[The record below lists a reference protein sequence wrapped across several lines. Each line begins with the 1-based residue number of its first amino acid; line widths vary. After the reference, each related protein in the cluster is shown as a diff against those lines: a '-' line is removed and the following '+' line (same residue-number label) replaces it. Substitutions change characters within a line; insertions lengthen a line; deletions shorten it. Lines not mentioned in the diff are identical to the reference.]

1 MLKKLKVLHKIILL
15 SVIFLIFIAI
25 VGATGFYFNEKTN
38 SDMTTLYKD
47 RLRPVQ
53 WMNDIRTHARANEA
67 DLLYLIS
74 YSGNPDMQSYYVND
88 INTRTKIFN
97 ENWGK
102 FKETKLDEFD
112 SGLIPSVERD
122 MAEYFALEQKIIE
135 LTAKGSGKEA
145 FDLLDKSKHVLDN
158 LNKGLKDL
166 SEHNATVADE
176 IYAQNN
182 INYKMS
188 VEIMAGVIAVALVIG
203 ILFSILIAGGILK
216 PIRLLRRR
224 FNALAE
230 NGGDLTQHIDRNAND
245 EIGDLAESVNK
256 FIANLRVI
264 MTEVNECSDNVG
276 LAAATVSDRLVELN
290 DNIEETSAAIEEI
303 SAGMEETAAATEQI
317 NASSAEME
325 KAIESM
331 SEKALSGAG
340 SAREISKRAGDLKT
354 NSAASQEA
362 ARKIYHEVKQ
372 SLETALNKSKA
383 IEQIAVFSDAILQIS
398 TQTNLLALNA
408 AIEAARAGEA
418 GRGFAV
424 VSDEIRKLAEDSK
437 NAVNEIQRV
446 TREVVGS
453 VEELAGSS
461 RSIMQFMDTKVMGD
475 YQSMLATGEQY
486 NSDAVFVDTLVTD
499 FSATAQE
506 LSASAD
512 GIIRAIDGVAKT
524 ANEGAAG
531 TQSIAEKSTVIVQ
544 KVSDVKEQM
553 NISSENAQK
562 LKEAVAKFKV

>member
-1 MLKKLKVLHKIILL
+1 MLKKLKILHKIILL

-25 VGATGFYFNEKTN
+25 VGASGFYFNEKTN
-38 SDMTTLYKD
+38 GDMTTLYKD
-47 RLRPVQ
+47 RLSPVQ

-67 DLLYLIS
+67 NLLYLIS

-122 MAEYFALEQKIIE
+122 MAEYFALEQNIIE

-166 SEHNATVADE
+166 SEHNATAADE
-176 IYAQNN
+176 IYTQNN

-188 VEIMAGVIAVALVIG
+188 VEIMAGVIAIALVIG

-216 PIRLLRRR
+216 PIRLLRRK
-224 FNALAE
+224 FNTLAE
-230 NGGDLTQHIDRNAND
+230 NGGDLTQHIDKHAND
-245 EIGDLAESVNK
+245 EIGELAESVNK

-264 MTEVNECSDNVG
+264 MTEVNECSENVE

-290 DNIEETSAAIEEI
+290 DNIEETSAAIEQI

-331 SEKALSGAG
+331 SEKAQSGAG

-362 ARKIYHEVKQ
+362 ARNIYQEVKQ
-372 SLETALNKSKA
+372 SLETSLNKSKA
-383 IEQIAVFSDAILQIS
+383 IEQISVFSDAILQIS

-446 TREVVGS
+446 TRQVVGS

-486 NSDAVFVDTLVTD
+486 NSDAIFVDTLVTD

-512 GIIRAIDGVAKT
+512 GIIRAIDSVAKT

-531 TQSIAEKSTVIVQ
+531 TQSIAEKSTIIVQ
-544 KVSDVKEQM
+544 KVNDVKGQM

-562 LKEAVAKFKV
+562 LREAVAKFKV